1 MVELWVMSLAYPG
14 SLKEKDN
21 VITTAFKM
29 RILSWNI
36 RGAGRKKFLAQLKH
50 LVSCY
55 MPDVLVL
62 METKVASSKASNII
76 SKINFLNSIEIVL
89 EGYSARIWLF

>member
-1 MVELWVMSLAYPG
+1 MSLQ
-14 SLKEKDN
+14 L
-21 VITTAFKM
+21 AFKM

-36 RGAGRKKFLAQLKH
+36 RGAGRKGFLAQLKH

-76 SKINFLNSIEIVL
+76 SKINFLNSIEIVP
-89 EGYSARIWLF
+89 EGYSARIWLFWTDNLVSLSKF